1 MKKDVVV
8 PVIIAS
14 LVFAGVGFFGGM
26 KYSQVQ
32 RGNFRNGQFGNG
44 NFMMQGGRTG
54 GANGQGGGRMMQ
66 QGFRP
71 TIGEIIASDDEQSS
85 SSTKSITVKMQ
96 DGSSKIVLISDT
108 TMINKSDA
116 GSKADLTVGTKVG
129 VFGVDNNGT
138 VTAQSIQI
146 NPQQSRM
153 INGSPSASPK

>member
-1 MKKDVVV
+1 MEMKKEIVV

-71 TIGEIIASDDEQSS
+71 TIGEIIASDD
-85 SSTKSITVKMQ
+85 KSITVKMQ